1 MRAALIVIGLILV
14 GLGVWVALGRL
25 TYNDKQTKLQVG
37 DFKVQATAEKPV
49 PAPLGYIGIVIGAGL
64 VIAGAVR
71 KT

>member
-14 GLGVWVALGRL
+14 GVGVWVALGRF
-25 TYNDKQTKLQVG
+25 TYNDTQTKFQVG
-37 DFKVQATAEKPV
+37 DFKVQATAEKAV

-64 VIAGAVR
+64 VIAGAAR